1 MIPRKDTARLRR
13 LKLWIACLTLIP
25 SLVTFAVGR
34 THFALGYFT
43 GGMLILLN
51 LLGTERSVKVFMGGE
66 GLGRILAVLFYTGK
80 LAFAA
85 AVVGVVLI
93 KKLASPVALMLG
105 LSTLL
110 AALIFDFFI
119 FPMDKVDKRSIN
131 GS

>member
-1 MIPRKDTARLRR
+1 MIPGSETGRLGR
-13 LKLWIACLTLIP
+13 LKLWIAGLTLVPALII
-25 SLVTFAVGR
+25 LAAGNN
-34 THFALGYFT
+34 HFALGYFT

-66 GLGRILAVLFYTGK
+66 GLGRILAILFYTGK
-80 LAFAA
+80 LALAA
-85 AVVGVVLI
+85 AVVGIILI

-119 FPMDKVDKRSIN
+119 FPIDKVDQRSVN